1 MSEASALPACGA
13 KEEPLVSVILPT
25 YNRRHLIERSIR
37 SVLAQTYRNFELLV
51 VDDGSTDATDSVL
64 NSFADARVQYLK
76 IAMNRGAA
84 FARNL
89 GIEASRGS
97 LVAFQDSDDEWAP
110 QKLEKHVAAFE
121 AHLPSPGVVYSDML
135 RVHEGGDVRYHK
147 SPEIVRGHL
156 LNPLTH
162 YYQAHY
168 LGVQSS
174 VIRREC
180 LDAVGVF
187 NVRLPCFEDL
197 DLFIRLS
204 DHCDFVHIREPLVK
218 YYETDGI
225 CKNQQAQYA
234 GREILFELYSK
245 DPRCDATF
253 LWRERWYLTTSRYSE
268 LRRQNRGSL
277 ARVFWW
283 IRYRWA
289 RLRGARFQDI
299 IEQRDEPRP

>member
-1 MSEASALPACGA
+1 MSETTTLRAPGA

-25 YNRRHLIERSIR
+25 YNRRHLIGRSIR
-37 SVLAQTYRNFELLV
+37 SVLAQTDRNFELLV

-89 GIEASRGS
+89 GIEASKGS

-110 QKLEKHVAAFE
+110 QKIERHVAAFE
-121 AHLPSPGVVYSDML
+121 AHLPSTGVVYSDML
-135 RVHEGGDVRYHK
+135 RVHEGGDARYHE

-168 LGVQSS
+168 IGVQSS
-174 VIRREC
+174 VIRREY
-180 LDAVGVF
+180 LDAVGAF

-204 DHCDFVHIREPLVK
+204 DRCDFVHIREPLVK

-225 CKNQQAQYA
+225 CKDQRAQYA
-234 GREILFELYSK
+234 GRKILFELYSK
-245 DPRCDATF
+245 DPRCDAIF
-253 LWRERWYLTTSRYSE
+253 LWRERRYLATSRYSE
-268 LRRQNRGSL
+268 LRRQNRASL
-277 ARVFWW
+277 VRAVWW

-289 RLRGARFQDI
+289 RFRGVRF
-299 IEQRDEPRP
+299 

>member
-1 MSEASALPACGA
+1 MSEARTFTASGA
-13 KEEPLVSVILPT
+13 KEKSLVSVILPT
-25 YNRRHLIERSIR
+25 YNRRDLIGRSIR

-51 VDDGSTDATDSVL
+51 VDDGSTDATDSVVK
-64 NSFADARVQYLK
+64 SFTDARVKYLR
-76 IAMNRGAA
+76 IAGNKGPG

-89 GIEASRGS
+89 GIEASTGS

-110 QKLEKHVAAFE
+110 QKLESHVTAFE
-121 AHLPSPGVVYSDML
+121 AGLPSTGVVYSDML
-135 RVHEGGDVRYHK
+135 RVHERGDVRYHD
-147 SPEIVRGHL
+147 SPKIVRGRL

-162 YYQAHY
+162 FYQVHY

-174 VIRREC
+174 VIRRKC
-180 LDAVGVF
+180 LDAVGGF

-225 CKNQQAQYA
+225 CKDKQAQYA
-234 GREILFELYSK
+234 GRKILFELYSN

-253 LWRERWYLTTSRYSE
+253 LRRERWYLTTSRYSE
-268 LRRQNRGSL
+268 LRRQNHGGFV
-277 ARVFWW
+277 RVVGW

-289 RLRGARFQDI
+289 RLRGARLQGSRW
-299 IEQRDEPRP
+299 QRDEPRP